1 MRQYIFNFAVA
12 KQKSMDYIDYDRI
25 YRTYGELGFP
35 HAERTYFDHIGTEF
49 SYNTI
54 ERKLLDIGYLLWRG
68 YDVRADIHHTY
79 SDAHPSVSQNDVRQT
94 IYILLAELWEG
105 RTEYVEQM
113 FRHKS
118 MDALIDEL
126 FTAVLR
132 YYHLPTNHYQ
142 PHYLKD
148 PLDMTEKEL
157 RDCNPW
163 REVADLSAGND
174 FLLSDKHNLVCS
186 DDKEMIETFNASA
199 KPEHKYHLNIPAY
212 PWYGNPLTAKVI
224 VLSLNP
230 GYDERQSKIAAMYK
244 MLPQGLVEGYAI
256 HLRSMLT
263 FDCYSFLPE
272 DFGPHGVTTRDLA
285 NIHQGYYWQDRL
297 TSAFVNEDTGL
308 SFEQI
313 NDRFAVIQYV
323 GYSSIKYAPLK
334 RGQLLPSQNYT
345 KQLIQFILHNN
356 PDTVFIVPRAV
367 NSWKSLLGSM
377 WKDNRFF
384 VSNLPRS
391 QWFSAATLGEE
402 AYFKIIEAFKR

>member
-1 MRQYIFNFAVA
+1 
-12 KQKSMDYIDYDRI
+12 
-25 YRTYGELGFP
+25 
-35 HAERTYFDHIGTEF
+35 
-49 SYNTI
+49 
-54 ERKLLDIGYLLWRG
+54 
-68 YDVRADIHHTY
+68 
-79 SDAHPSVSQNDVRQT
+79 
-94 IYILLAELWEG
+94 
-105 RTEYVEQM
+105 
-113 FRHKS
+113 
-118 MDALIDEL
+118 
-126 FTAVLR
+126 
-132 YYHLPTNHYQ
+132 
-142 PHYLKD
+142 
-148 PLDMTEKEL
+148 MTEKEL

-163 REVADLSAGND
+163 REVADLSARND

-402 AYFKIIEAFKR
+402 AYSKIIEAFKKSI

>member
-1 MRQYIFNFAVA
+1 
-12 KQKSMDYIDYDRI
+12 MDNTIYDRI

-49 SYNTI
+49 SYNTN
-54 ERKLLDIGYLLWRG
+54 EQKLLDIGYLLWHG
-68 YDVRADIHHTY
+68 YDVRAHIHHTY
-79 SDAHPSVSQNDVRQT
+79 SDAHQSVSQSDVRQT
-94 IYILLAELWEG
+94 IYILLAELWGG
-105 RTEYVEQM
+105 RPEYVEQM
-113 FRHKS
+113 FRYKS
-118 MDALIDEL
+118 MDGLIDEL

-132 YYHLPTNHYQ
+132 YYHLPINMNQ
-142 PHYLKD
+142 KHYLKD
-148 PLDMTEKEL
+148 PLDMTETEL
-157 RDCNPW
+157 KYCNPW
-163 REVADLSAGND
+163 REVAALSAGND
-174 FLLSDKHNLVCS
+174 FLLSDTPNLDCS
-186 DDKEMIETFNASA
+186 ADKEMIEAFNATA
-199 KPEHKYHLNIPAY
+199 KPEHRYHLNVPGY

-272 DFGPHGVTTRDLA
+272 DFGPHGVTTRDLS

-297 TSAFVNEDTGL
+297 TSAFVKEDTGL

-313 NDRFAVIQYV
+313 NDGFAVIQYV

-334 RGQLLPSQNYT
+334 CRQFLPSQNYT

-356 PDTVFIVPRAV
+356 PDTVFIVPRAI

-377 WKDNRFF
+377 WDDNRFF

-391 QWFSAATLGEE
+391 QWFSSATLGEE
-402 AYFKIIEAFKR
+402 AYSKIIEAFKK

>member
-1 MRQYIFNFAVA
+1 
-12 KQKSMDYIDYDRI
+12 MDYIDYDRI

-297 TSAFVNEDTGL
+297 TSVFVNEDTGL

-377 WKDNRFF
+377 WDDNRFF

-402 AYFKIIEAFKR
+402 AYSKIIEAFKKSI

>member
-1 MRQYIFNFAVA
+1 
-12 KQKSMDYIDYDRI
+12 MDYIDYDRI

-118 MDALIDEL
+118 IDALIDEL

-297 TSAFVNEDTGL
+297 TRSE
-308 SFEQI
+308 
-313 NDRFAVIQYV
+313 
-323 GYSSIKYAPLK
+323 
-334 RGQLLPSQNYT
+334 
-345 KQLIQFILHNN
+345 
-356 PDTVFIVPRAV
+356 
-367 NSWKSLLGSM
+367 
-377 WKDNRFF
+377 
-384 VSNLPRS
+384 SNV
-391 QWFSAATLGEE
+391 
-402 AYFKIIEAFKR
+402 